1 MAYTGW
7 FTVNQGTLAVD
18 GLFWGPVQINDGAR
32 LQGEGQVGAT
42 TVMAGGSLASGNN
55 PGGLKVHGD
64 LVFRPG
70 SRFDARVAPS
80 GVGGSVGVTGRALLN
95 GDVMALAQAG
105 DWQASTRYTLLRAE
119 GGFDGTR
126 FASVA
131 TNMPFLSPSLE
142 YDAQQVYLT
151 LQRNGTDF
159 EDWAED
165 SDADVADEI
174 GKASC
179 RERV

>member
-1 MAYTGW
+1 
-7 FTVNQGTLAVD
+7 
-18 GLFWGPVQINDGAR
+18 
-32 LQGEGQVGAT
+32 
-42 TVMAGGSLASGNN
+42 MAGGSLASGNN

-131 TNMPFLSPSLE
+131 TNMPFLRSEEHTSELPSLMRIS
-142 YDAQQVYLT
+142 YAVFC
-151 LQRNGTDF
+151 LQKKKQT
-159 EDWAED
+159 
-165 SDADVADEI
+165 SKLI
-174 GKASC
+174 L
-179 RERV
+179 